1 MIDGGSVVA
10 VATGVT
16 TGIVLA
22 PETNNFVWAQ
32 QINTCTL
39 TPAIPVIKTL
49 HLLQILSNFT
59 DMLLYVSM
67 DTKEIKK
74 KTSNNKNLAKYE

>member
-1 MIDGGSVVA
+1 MY
-10 VATGVT
+10 
-16 TGIVLA
+16 
-22 PETNNFVWAQ
+22 TNTRHSRNE
-32 QINTCTL
+32 NSTL
-39 TPAIPVIKTL
+39 TPNT
-49 HLLQILSNFT
+49 LSNFT